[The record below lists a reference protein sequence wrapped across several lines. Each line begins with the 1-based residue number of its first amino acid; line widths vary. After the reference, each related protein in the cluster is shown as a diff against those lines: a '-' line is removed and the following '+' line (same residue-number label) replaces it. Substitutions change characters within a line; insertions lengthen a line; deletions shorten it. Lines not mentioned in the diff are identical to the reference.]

1 MRNGRLRNVALVF
14 AFCLAGRAAGEPPAT
29 APRPYE
35 DVVRL
40 HRAGLSE
47 DFILRKIGRDGVV
60 YVLSTDD
67 IIACKAAGL
76 PESIIEAM
84 LTKAGGPPSA
94 AAPPPATVV
103 VAPTPTPT
111 PTPVEAPAAPSDLVE
126 APAPVP
132 TPAVVAPAPGPVRSW
147 EGMARRSPGVVLF
160 RNRWEE
166 GTLSFREGSLHWLD
180 RSDGSKSVVLPVS
193 EIREHFL
200 VCPRESEPDAACF
213 EWGVKTATGEL
224 RFRDAAWQRAAG
236 TKPREVFDFVQ
247 AAWPG
252 LPTGRYRLSK
262 R

>member
-1 MRNGRLRNVALVF
+1 MKIARFRDVALVL
-14 AFCLAGRAAGEPPAT
+14 AFCLAGPAAGEPPAPAT
-29 APRPYE
+29 APRPFE

-47 DFILRKIGRDGVV
+47 DFILRKIGREGVV

-67 IIACKAAGL
+67 IIACKAEGL

-84 LTKAGGPPSA
+84 LKTA
-94 AAPPPATVV
+94 AAPPAASASPPAPV
-103 VAPTPTPT
+103 VAPTPA
-111 PTPVEAPAAPSDLVE
+111 PVVAPPDFVE

-132 TPAVVAPAPGPVRSW
+132 PPAAVATAPAPGPVRSW

-166 GTLSFREGSLHWLD
+166 GTLSFREGSLHWFD
-180 RSDGSKSVVLPVS
+180 RSDGSRNVVLPVS

-200 VCPRESEPDAACF
+200 VCPKESEPDAACF
-213 EWGVKTATGEL
+213 EWGVKTATAEL
-224 RFRDAAWQRAAG
+224 RFRDAAWERAGG

-247 AAWPG
+247 ATWPG
-252 LPTGRYRLSK
+252 LPTGRYRLAK